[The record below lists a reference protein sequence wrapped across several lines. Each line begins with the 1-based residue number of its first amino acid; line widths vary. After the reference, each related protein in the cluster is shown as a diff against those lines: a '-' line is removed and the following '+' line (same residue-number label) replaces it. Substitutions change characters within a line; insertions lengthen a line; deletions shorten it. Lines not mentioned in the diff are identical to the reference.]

1 MSYNATHLEGLPDGL
16 ALTYNAYRAFVK
28 DAIATHYG
36 ESITREREDL
46 DSGTP
51 SVFDYDLIGL
61 HETIFEPTRQYL
73 ARGGKMLRP
82 MLVVMTL
89 AAYGKDPLE
98 YGAFLAAIEAMEDSS
113 IIMDDYIDNSE
124 RRRGGPCAHV
134 LHGFPLANISSCTL
148 FAQAH
153 AVFYNNQLGLPEE
166 TLGRLL
172 DAVAEEWL
180 QMAYGQLEEF
190 YWTESNINDVTID
203 QYFQETIARC
213 AFLTFRG
220 PLKYAAIVAGAP
232 MEDLPILARI
242 GEYLLIGYHIRG
254 DNLDLKPDSPAWGK
268 VAGEDI
274 TIGRRTLLINET
286 MRLATPEDR
295 AVIEEILNER
305 TEDETKKQTVYR
317 MIHKYGVLKMA
328 EELAAQF
335 NEKTKAEINRLS
347 LPPESRQML
356 HDFSEYCMMTRK
368 I

>member
-1 MSYNATHLEGLPDGL
+1 MSYSTTNLEGLPDGL
-16 ALTYNAYRAFVK
+16 ALVYSAYRAFVK
-28 DAIATHYG
+28 EAIATHYG
-36 ESITREREDL
+36 ESLTRERED
-46 DSGTP
+46 SATGIP
-51 SVFDYDLIGL
+51 SVFDHDLPAL
-61 HETIFEPTRQYL
+61 HATVFEPTRQYL

-82 MLVVMTL
+82 MLVAMTL

-134 LHGFPLANISSCTL
+134 LHGFQLDNISSCTM

-153 AVFYNNQLGLPEE
+153 AVFYNNELGLPEE

-172 DAVAEEWL
+172 DAVTEEWL

-190 YWTESNINDVTID
+190 YWTEDNINNVTID

-220 PLKYAAIVAGAP
+220 PLKYAAIIGGAP
-232 MEDLPILARI
+232 AEDLPILARI

-254 DNLDLKPDSPAWGK
+254 DNLDLKPDSKAWGK

-286 MRLATPEDR
+286 LRQATPEDR
-295 AVIEEILNER
+295 AVIEEIINER
-305 TEDETKKQTVYR
+305 TDDEDKKQTVYR
-317 MIHKYGVLKMA
+317 MIMKYGILQQA
-328 EELAAQF
+328 EALAELF
-335 NEKTKAEINRLS
+335 NEKTKAEIARLS
-347 LPPESRQML
+347 LPEDSRRML
-356 HDFSEYCMMTRK
+356 QEFSDYCMMTRK

>member
-1 MSYNATHLEGLPDGL
+1 MSYDTTNLEGLPQGL
-16 ALTYNAYRAFVK
+16 ANIYETYRSFVK
-28 DAIATHYG
+28 GAIDSHYG
-36 ESITREREDL
+36 ARLTLDREDGDTGIPAVL
-46 DSGTP
+46 EH
-51 SVFDYDLIGL
+51 DLTAL
-61 HETIFEPTRQYL
+61 HAAIFEPTRQYL

-82 MLVVMTL
+82 MLVALTL
-89 AAYGKDPLE
+89 AAYGKDPLK

-134 LHGFPLANISSCTL
+134 LHGFPLANISSCTM

-166 TLGRLL
+166 TLGSLL
-172 DAVAEEWL
+172 DAVTEEWL
-180 QMAYGQLEEF
+180 QMAYGQLEEL
-190 YWTESNINDVTID
+190 YWTEDNVNDVSID

-220 PLKYAAIVAGAP
+220 PLKYAAIIADAP
-232 MEDLPILARI
+232 AEDLPILARI

-254 DNLDLKPDSPAWGK
+254 DNLDLKPDSLAWGK

-286 MRLATPEDR
+286 LRHATLEDR
-295 AVIEEILNER
+295 TVIEGIINER
-305 TEDETKKQTVYR
+305 TDDESKKQTIYQ
-317 MIHKYGVLKMA
+317 MIHKYGILQIA
-328 EELAAQF
+328 EDLAADF
-335 NEKTKAEINRLS
+335 NEKTKREIDRLS

-356 HDFSEYCMMTRK
+356 QEFSDYCMMTRK

>member
-1 MSYNATHLEGLPDGL
+1 MSYDTTNLEGLPDGL
-16 ALTYNAYRAFVK
+16 ADVYSAYRAFVK
-28 DAIATHYG
+28 RAIDSHYG
-36 ESITREREDL
+36 EQLTRDREDR
-46 DSGTP
+46 DTGIP
-51 SVFDYDLIGL
+51 SVFEHDLPAL
-61 HETIFEPTRQYL
+61 HATIFEPTRQYL

-82 MLVVMTL
+82 MLVAMTL
-89 AAYGKDPLE
+89 QAYGKDPLK

-134 LHGFPLANISSCTL
+134 LHGFPLANISSCTM

-153 AVFYNNQLGLPEE
+153 AVFYNNDLGLTEE

-172 DAVAEEWL
+172 DAVSEEWL
-180 QMAYGQLEEF
+180 QMAYGQLEEL
-190 YWTESNINDVTID
+190 YWTEENINNVTID

-220 PLKYAAIVAGAP
+220 PLKYAAIIAGAP
-232 MEDLPILARI
+232 AEDLPILARI

-254 DNLDLKPDSPAWGK
+254 DNLDLKPDSEAWGK

-286 MRLATPEDR
+286 LRLASAEDR
-295 AVIEEILNER
+295 QVIEQIINER
-305 TEDETKKQTVYR
+305 TDDEAKKRTIYE
-317 MIHKYGVLKMA
+317 MIHKYGILQIA
-328 EELAAQF
+328 EDLASQF
-335 NEKTKAEINRLS
+335 NEKTKTEIARLS
-347 LPPESRQML
+347 LPPESMQML
-356 HDFSEYCMMTRK
+356 RDFSDYCMMTRK